1 MKKLLTLLAALLLIA
16 AVRVAGEAQLEKP
29 DGPELDS
36 IVASVNGEGISLN
49 DVLPESRTRELA
61 LYAAF
66 SGDELFKAI
75 QEVRKQALEDII
87 NRKLIVAD
95 YRRAPFEI
103 PIQYTE
109 SLMDDIALNEGIR
122 SRERFAARIRESGTT
137 VEKLRKQVE
146 ERLIVQ
152 AMTAR
157 QQHMRS
163 SVSPK
168 DVYDYFTAH
177 PGEFGNPETW
187 QIALIVIDAK
197 RENRAEIIAEIT
209 AAVAVDRGAFAS
221 LASRYSAG
229 PNAGSG
235 GDLGPIAR
243 SRLRREFAAA
253 IPEAV
258 EGQIYGPFQTPEGDC
273 FLRLLRI
280 IPEEKVEF
288 QTIEPLIRAKLEAQ
302 GREEAMRIYIEKLR
316 ENAIIRYF

>member
-1 MKKLLTLLAALLLIA
+1 MKKLLTLFAAMLVLS
-16 AVRVAGEAQLEKP
+16 VRAAGEAQLQKP

-49 DVLPESRTRELA
+49 DVLPESRSRELA

-66 SGDELFKAI
+66 AGDELYKAI
-75 QEVRKQALEDII
+75 QDVRKQGLEDII

-103 PIQYTE
+103 PVQYTE

-122 SRERFAARIRESGTT
+122 SRERFAARVRESGTT
-137 VEKLRKQVE
+137 VEKLRTQVE

-157 QQHMRS
+157 QHHMQS

-168 DVYDYFTAH
+168 DVYEYFAAH
-177 PGEFGNPETW
+177 PDEFGNPETW
-187 QIALIVIDAK
+187 QIALILIDAK
-197 RENRAEIIAEIT
+197 KENRAEIIAEIT
-209 AAVAVDRGAFAS
+209 ASVAVDRSAFAS

-229 PNAGSG
+229 PNAHSG

-253 IPEAV
+253 VTEAV
-258 EGQIYGPFQTPEGDC
+258 EGQIYGPFQTAEGDC
-273 FLRLLRI
+273 FLRLLRV
-280 IPEEKVEF
+280 IPAEKVEF
-288 QTIEPLIRAKLEAQ
+288 QAVESLIRAKLEAQ
-302 GREEAMRIYIEKLR
+302 GREAAMRTYIEKLR
-316 ENAIIRYF
+316 ENAIIRYY